1 MKKIY
6 IFAVFMGIVFTSGC
20 MGRSQYEVENMYGLS
35 PHCRKETTVAIYDKD
50 GMHTFPGC
58 ADYEYEDSSADVTVE
73 REFPLVP
80 DNKHYQPQVIME
92 NLNTRV
98 LAYCRGSEEEI
109 EECVSMLENSCYT
122 RISEVPYMAAKYD
135 MLKIGTYPTRR
146 WREGETVPRW

>member
-6 IFAVFMGIVFTSGC
+6 KFAVLAAVVLVSGC
-20 MGRSQYEVENMYGLS
+20 MGRAQYDVEDMYGIS
-35 PHCRKETTVAIYDKD
+35 PRCRKETTVAIYDKD

-58 ADYEYEDSSADVTVE
+58 ADYEYEYDYVTVDRGYPE
-73 REFPLVP
+73 VP

-122 RISEVPYMAAKYD
+122 RISEIPHLAAKYD
-135 MLKIGTYPTRR
+135 TLKTGTYPTRR
-146 WREGETVPRW
+146 WREGEVVPRW

>member
-20 MGRSQYEVENMYGLS
+20 MGRSQYEVEDMYGVS
-35 PHCRKETTVAIYDKD
+35 PRCRKETTVAIYDKD

-58 ADYEYEDSSADVTVE
+58 ADYEYVTVE
-73 REFPLVP
+73 RDFPDVP
-80 DNKHYQPQVIME
+80 NNKYDKNQVIME

-109 EECVSMLENSCYT
+109 EECVSMLENSCYI
-122 RISEVPYMAAKYD
+122 RISEIPHLAAKYD
-135 MLKIGTYPTRR
+135 MLKTGTYPTRR
-146 WREGETVPRW
+146 WREGELIPRW